1 MVKTISSI
9 SFKPQCGMDPGDTV
23 FSGGDIRPDCPDRCR
38 ESTAIDG
45 ISAYWRKNTSS
56 RESIELANLLRA
68 LRKVA
73 GHLGA
78 NTGRIEY
85 DGMSSAADGAIRV
98 SPEWVM
104 GQYPVP
110 SEKVDPV
117 IGHVVHEALHR
128 MEWST
133 HVWKLLEPDMESM
146 PPLQKVMFQKMV
158 VTGEDIYVDRKSD
171 LSVFGL
177 YTAVLRGH
185 DLADQDARVP
195 SNGISVDELML
206 TWRAGLFDDPAVREP
221 KPEYSELLDALNHLA
236 RRLYNEA
243 GADWRVTK
251 KCQNRASFYRDAWK
265 QVEGPIKQLP
275 VYHKQLYWFSRTSP
289 ARISPAGRTGGAK
302 PGKPAL
308 PRPLVR
314 EIQTCLAA
322 DAVDITPL
330 IRSVAG
336 YDNET
341 VEPMSRWDFN
351 MPSRPVI
358 DRRMI
363 GRLKAVFQNYA
374 ARRTIVSRGL
384 LTGRLDPGR
393 LYRAPVNGRC
403 FREDLRIPN
412 PDWCIGLLMDAS
424 GSMRGIKW
432 KMVESIIANLHKA
445 LSGDKNRLNAWAYF
459 ESGGIAMLSRLIKE
473 NTLMSV
479 PPSGQ
484 TASGQAII
492 AAAMMMPK
500 NRRQKILIHVTDGES
515 NFGCDVSYG
524 IELCRKEKIDLI
536 TLGCGYRDRQAMQ
549 EQYGRAIQFID
560 HFEQLPRAMEHLVKS
575 IFLFGAKAMKSRFS
589 NTISEKLI
597 LRI

>member
-1 MVKTISSI
+1 MARTISSI
-9 SFKPQCGMDPGDTV
+9 NFKPICGMDPGEPV

-38 ESTAIDG
+38 GTAAIDG
-45 ISAYWRKNTSS
+45 ISSYWRKNTST

-85 DGMSSAADGAIRV
+85 DGMSSAADGAIHV

-104 GQYPVP
+104 GKYPVP
-110 SEKVDPV
+110 PEKVDPV

-128 MEWST
+128 MEWSA
-133 HVWKLLEPDMESM
+133 HVWKLLEPDMEPMS
-146 PPLQKVMFQKMV
+146 PLQKLMFQKMV

-185 DLADQDARVP
+185 DLAGQDAKVP
-195 SNGISVDELML
+195 SNGLSVDELML
-206 TWRAGLFDDPAVREP
+206 TWRAGLFDGPAAR
-221 KPEYSELLDALNHLA
+221 KAKSEYKELLDALNHLA
-236 RRLYNEA
+236 MRLFSEA
-243 GADWRVTK
+243 GADRRVTK
-251 KCQNRASFYRDAWK
+251 KCQNRASFYVDAWR
-265 QVEGPIKQLP
+265 QLEEPIRRLP
-275 VYHKQLYWFSRTSP
+275 VYHKQLCWFSRTST
-289 ARISPAGRTGGAK
+289 AQISQAGRTGNAK
-302 PGKPAL
+302 IKKPAMPTL
-308 PRPLVR
+308 LVH
-314 EIQTCLAA
+314 EIQTFLAA

-330 IRSVAG
+330 IRSAAG

-363 GRLKAVFQNYA
+363 GRLKATFQNYA
-374 ARRTIVSRGL
+374 VRRTIVSRGL
-384 LTGRLDPGR
+384 LSGRMDPGR

-403 FREDLRIPN
+403 FKEDLRVPSM
-412 PDWCIGLLMDAS
+412 DWCIGLLMDAS
-424 GSMRGIKW
+424 GSMRGSKW

-459 ESGGIAMLSRLIKE
+459 ESGGISMISRLIKE

-536 TLGCGYRDRQAMQ
+536 TLGCGYKDRQAMQ

-560 HFEQLPRAMEHLVKS
+560 HFEQLPRALENLVKS
-575 IFLFGAKAMKSRFS
+575 IFLFGSKARKSWAWKAT
-589 NTISEKLI
+589 N
-597 LRI
+597 